1 MRTRALSLGQER
13 GGLFLPEEKTIT
25 ALPRLVAGLAK
36 EDRELF
42 ERIFRVTAGV
52 GEIVPPPEMNEWL
65 VKMFGSPDRVKKQEI
80 IRITNLVTLEG
91 ALFNRF
97 RAERPIEGKSAGPV
111 LERIVRAEG
120 DPFCHPEEQTPAD
133 TFGRVRGK
141 YCITASNI
149 AKYDRHH
156 AVIIFDEHNPLAV
169 SGEAVVDAFITARR
183 WADLVREQDP
193 AAKYYFFLWNCLWKS
208 GASIIHGHAQ
218 ATVARE
224 MHYPKVEALR
234 RAMVAYR
241 EKYGS
246 GYFEDL
252 YRVHDAVGLAW
263 RWGEVKGFA
272 YLTPVK
278 EREVFLLAG
287 EPGPELYRAAA
298 RVIEGYRAIA
308 SWSFN
313 LALLVPPLEKTA
325 EDWGGFPAIIRVVD
339 RGDPAVRNSD
349 IGAMELYAASV
360 ITSDPFWVAEK
371 IKQVGA

>member
-1 MRTRALSLGQER
+1 M
-13 GGLFLPEEKTIT
+13 PEEKTIT

-80 IRITNLVTLEG
+80 IRVTNLVTLEG

-97 RAERPIEGKSAGPV
+97 RAERPIEGKTAGPV

-183 WADLVREQDP
+183 WAGFVREQDP
-193 AAKYYFFLWNCLWKS
+193 AAKYFFFLWNCLWKS

-224 MHYPKVEALR
+224 MHYPKVETLR

-241 EKYGS
+241 EKYRA

-252 YRVHDAVGLAW
+252 YRVHEAVGLAW
-263 RWGEVKGFA
+263 KWGEVKGFV

-278 EREVFLLAG
+278 EREVFLFTEA
-287 EPGPELYRAAA
+287 PGQALYEAVA
-298 RVIEGYRAIA
+298 RVIEQYRVM
-308 SWSFN
+308 SCWSFN
-313 LALLVPPLEKTA
+313 LALLLPPLEKA
-325 EDWGGFPAIIRVVD
+325 KEDWQGFPAIVRIVD
-339 RGDPAVRNSD
+339 RGDPTVQTSG

-360 ITSDPFWVAEK
+360 IASDPFRVAEQ
-371 IKQVGA
+371 IQRERKQNY

>member
-1 MRTRALSLGQER
+1 MPGER
-13 GGLFLPEEKTIT
+13 TIT
-25 ALPRLVAGLAK
+25 ALPRLVAGLAR

-42 ERIFRVTAGV
+42 GRIFQVNAVTGRLHL
-52 GEIVPPPEMNEWL
+52 PPEMREW
-65 VKMFGSPDRVKKQEI
+65 VEKKFGPVDRVKNQEI
-80 IRITNLVTLEG
+80 IKVTNLVTLEG
-91 ALFNRF
+91 ALFNRL
-97 RAERPIEGKSAGPV
+97 RAARPVEGAPAGPV
-111 LERIVRAEG
+111 REEIARAQSG
-120 DPFCHPEEQTPAD
+120 PFCRPEEKTPAD
-133 TFGRVRGK
+133 PFGRVRGR
-141 YCITASNI
+141 YCLTASNI
-149 AKYDRHH
+149 AKYDGHH
-156 AVIIFDEHNPLAV
+156 GVIIFDEHNPLAV
-169 SGEAVVDAFITARR
+169 SGDAVVDAFITARR

-325 EDWGGFPAIIRVVD
+325 EDWGGFPAIIRIVD